1 MADNF
6 KNSKKPIKA
15 SIWKSVKV
23 GLIAFA
29 SMVIIA
35 YGFEI
40 TQVDLEE
47 LRSEKRQESLV
58 RVTRALAKPDLIEY
72 DKEEIIF
79 NAPVMI
85 PCPATSMDLPEP
97 NLNQPYLLV
106 EPACGAPGDVVA
118 VKGYNFAP
126 NSEGPLRFV
135 PGSDPSNVVTLGRD
149 VVETDANG
157 HFEAEFTLPKR
168 EGEGVQFIRASL
180 QRNVGSPHLTRTAYD
195 TWDKIVETVFLAL
208 LATIFGTALAI
219 PLSFLAARN
228 LMKPVKS
235 PLTKAAMSLLGWPI
249 GAVIGYLILVRIGQ
263 LSDLIGTNLWINLLT
278 VAVSGGLVTLGLR
291 YAVPESEEEEK
302 VSFGTRAKRISLVIG
317 AVFFLF
323 LGIFQLSTLM
333 RTLGMTLEGS
343 LGKFGFIGYFLFQ
356 AGDIFGLSAPFVGA
370 LTAGATLGSMLG
382 KVGQKFS
389 ETLPSSTLRIIN
401 AFVATLAV
409 GITFML
415 IGFLIEWLYEIGN
428 PVYTLWY
435 PLGIGGALGLA
446 MALLTKPNEA
456 LPVGMVIY
464 TITRTMLNALR
475 SVEALVM
482 AIVFVIAVG
491 IGPFAGVLALGLHTI
506 VSLAKLYSEQVESI
520 LPGPLEAVEATG
532 ANRLQTIVY
541 AVIPQ
546 IVPPYI
552 SYTMYRWDINVRMST
567 IIGFVGGG
575 GIGFLLQ
582 QNINLLNYRGASAQ
596 MLAIAVVVASMDYI
610 SSVLREKTI

>member
-1 MADNF
+1 MADNTDN
-6 KNSKKPIKA
+6 KSKA
-15 SIWKSVKV
+15 SFSRSLKV
-23 GLIAFA
+23 GLIALF
-29 SMVIIA
+29 SMVVIA

-40 TQVDLEE
+40 TKVDLEE

-58 RVTRALAKPDLIEY
+58 RVTRALAKPDLFEY
-72 DKEEIIF
+72 DKVELVVNTPIF
-79 NAPVMI
+79 V
-85 PCPATSMDLPEP
+85 PCRENTMDQVVPQKSE
-97 NLNQPYLLV
+97 PYLTI
-106 EPACGAPGDVVA
+106 EPACGAPGEVVT

-126 NSEGPLRFV
+126 FTQGPLRFV
-135 PGSDPSNVVTLGRD
+135 PGNDPNNVVTLGRD
-149 VVETDANG
+149 NVETDENG
-157 HFEAEFTLPKR
+157 SFELELTLPKR
-168 EGEGVQFIRASL
+168 ESSEPQFIRATL
-180 QRNVGSPHLTRTAYD
+180 HENVGSPKLTRTAKD
-195 TWDKIVETVFLAL
+195 TWEKIVETVFLAL

-235 PLTKAAMSLLGWPI
+235 PLTKAALSLLGWPI
-249 GAVIGYLILVRIGQ
+249 GIVVGYILLDMIGKLSVWIGSGPWPNFGIVILSGVAIVFGTKYAIPEAEIEEIIPLKKRLLRWSLMIGITFMAFLGVYQ
-263 LSDLIGTNLWINLLT
+263 LATLMKSVGTSLDSNL
-278 VAVSGGLVTLGLR
+278 G
-291 YAVPESEEEEK
+291 
-302 VSFGTRAKRISLVIG
+302 SFG
-317 AVFFLF
+317 FL
-323 LGIFQLSTLM
+323 
-333 RTLGMTLEGS
+333 
-343 LGKFGFIGYFLFQ
+343 GYFLFQ
-356 AGDIFGLSAPFVGA
+356 AGDIVGLSIAFVGSLA
-370 LTAGATLGSMLG
+370 AGSVLSSFLG
-382 KVGQKFS
+382 KFGQKLTENTRES
-389 ETLPSSTLRIIN
+389 ALRIIN
-401 AFVATLAV
+401 MVVSTAAI
-409 GITFML
+409 GSTFLL
-415 IGFLIEWLYEIGN
+415 IGILVEWLYEISN
-428 PVYTLWY
+428 PALTQWY
-435 PLGIGGALGLA
+435 PLAIGGGLGFVLA
-446 MALLTKPNEA
+446 IVSKPQDQ
-456 LPVGMVIY
+456 LPVGMVDY

-520 LPGPLEAVEATG
+520 LTGPLEAVEATG

-596 MLAIAVVVASMDYI
+596 MLAIAVVVATMDYI

>member
-1 MADNF
+1 MAENNPNG
-6 KNSKKPIKA
+6 KEPTKA
-15 SIWKSVKV
+15 SLWKSMRV
-23 GLIAFA
+23 GLIAFL
-29 SMVIIA
+29 SMIIIA

-47 LRSEKRQESLV
+47 LRSETRQDSLV

-72 DKEEIIF
+72 EKEEIIF
-79 NAPVMI
+79 NAPVMV
-85 PCPATSMDLPEP
+85 PCPASDVEM
-97 NLNQPYLLV
+97 V
-106 EPACGAPGDVVA
+106 EPDRSQPFITVEPSCGAPGDVLV

-126 NSEGPLRFV
+126 SSEGPLRFV
-135 PGSDPSNVVTLGRD
+135 PGSDPANVVTLGRD
-149 VVETDANG
+149 VVKTDVNG

-168 EGEGVQFIRASL
+168 ESEENQFIRASL

-219 PLSFLAARN
+219 PLSFFAARN

-235 PLTKAAMSLLGWPI
+235 PLTKAAMGLLGWPV
-249 GAVIGYLILVRIGQ
+249 GVVIGYLVLERIGA
-263 LSDLIGTNLWINLLT
+263 LSEFIGTNPLINFG
-278 VAVSGGLVTLGLR
+278 VVVVTLGLSVIGLR
-291 YAVPESEEEEK
+291 YAVPESDEEDK
-302 VSFGTRAKRISLVIG
+302 VDLNKRLFRAVLIAL
-317 AVFFLF
+317 AVFFLI
-323 LGIFQLSTLM
+323 LGIYQLSALM
-333 RTLGMTLEGS
+333 RTMGSSLESS

-356 AGDIFGLSAPFVGA
+356 AGDIFGLSVAFVGA
-370 LTAGATLGSMLG
+370 LATGATVSSMLG
-382 KVGQKFS
+382 KIGQKFS
-389 ETLPSSTLRIIN
+389 ETLPSSALRVIN
-401 AFVATLAV
+401 AVVSTFAV
-409 GITFML
+409 GITFMV
-415 IGFLIEWLYEIGN
+415 IGMLIEWLYEIGN
-428 PVYTLWY
+428 PAYTLWY
-435 PLGIGGALGLA
+435 PLAFGGAIGLA
-446 MALLTKPNEA
+446 IALLTKPNDA

-464 TITRTMLNALR
+464 SITRTMLNALR